1 MTDQEAMKLHELI
14 DELRT
19 KLKKSL
25 QDVLQ
30 FRKDLDLER
39 EKHQLT
45 QLRYDT
51 IKNAINK
58 EVDRLNQRRPDVE
71 IPADEKRIKMTELKN
86 EHLEVISKN
95 KSRKHELD
103 KLVEQLS
110 DAKESVA
117 VLSNAIECGFLHDKH
132 SLILQ
137 EWIVEYEELS
147 EQLDT
152 HLTEV
157 RDHE

>member
-30 FRKDLDLER
+30 LRKDLDLER
-39 EKHQLT
+39 EEHQLT

-71 IPADEKRIKMTELKN
+71 IPADEPVYKKDLK
-86 EHLEVISKN
+86 
-95 KSRKHELD
+95 
-103 KLVEQLS
+103 
-110 DAKESVA
+110 
-117 VLSNAIECGFLHDKH
+117 
-132 SLILQ
+132 
-137 EWIVEYEELS
+137 
-147 EQLDT
+147 
-152 HLTEV
+152 
-157 RDHE
+157 